1 MLGKKMTTKTIQQR
15 KRIFIAG
22 EGEGEQSFVK
32 WLQRLADQNGL
43 HVHLDCQLL
52 GGGGYKTMLEKTTR
66 ECKRKGRQSAKS
78 FILLVDSD
86 RAERGDDGWTL
97 LQLKQ
102 QAAKQKISVFVQT
115 PNQEGL
121 LFRMLPG
128 NERLQPSSVKA
139 QKQLCSI
146 WPDYQKPVDAQT
158 LDKKFKLSDLLRVA
172 KVDLELNALLLMIG
186 FTNE

>member
-1 MLGKKMTTKTIQQR
+1 MLGKKMTKIIQQR

-32 WLQRLADQNGL
+32 WLQRLSDQNGL
-43 HVHLDCQLL
+43 HVHLDCQPL
-52 GGGGYKTMLEKTTR
+52 GGGGYKTMLEKTVH
-66 ECKRKGRQSAKS
+66 ECKRKGRSSAKS

-86 RAERGDDGWTL
+86 RAERGDDGWSL

-102 QAAKQKISVFVQT
+102 EASKHKINVCVQN

-121 LFRMLPG
+121 LVRMMPG
-128 NERLQPSSVKA
+128 NESLQPNIAKV
-139 QKQLCSI
+139 QKQLRSI

-158 LDKKFKLSDLLRVA
+158 LASKFTLGDLLRVA
-172 KVDLELNALLLMIG
+172 RVDLELKLLLSIIG
-186 FTNE
+186 L